1 MSYCRFSTDD
11 FQCDFYIYECVT
23 DQWMIHVAGRKV
35 VYKEPLPEPVKLDAE
50 SEESWKAWFDRKKKV
65 DEIRERS
72 ELVAIGLPYDGQTI
86 AVDSPG
92 ECADAVEM
100 LLALGY
106 RAPKRI
112 VEDLRG
118 EQKELDDEWRKKSDS
133 AEFDEGASQR
143 CEKERAGRCT

>member
-1 MSYCRFSTDD
+1 
-11 FQCDFYIYECVT
+11 
-23 DQWMIHVAGRKV
+23 MIHVAGRKV

-106 RAPKRI
+106 RAPKGI
-112 VEDLRG
+112 VEDLRD
-118 EQKELDDEWRKKSDS
+118 EQKELDDE
-133 AEFDEGASQR
+133 ASQR
-143 CEKERAGRCT
+143 GEKERTE

>member
-11 FQCDFYIYECVT
+11 FQCDLYIYECVT
-23 DQWMIHVAGRKV
+23 GQWMIHVAGRKV
-35 VYKEPLPEPVKLDAE
+35 VYKESLPESVKLDAA
-50 SEESWKAWFDRKKKV
+50 SEESWKAWLERKKKV

-106 RAPKRI
+106 RAPKGI
-112 VEDLRG
+112 VGELRD
-118 EQKELDDEWRKKSDS
+118 EQKELDDGWRKKSNS
-133 AEFDEGASQR
+133 AEFDDEASQR
-143 CEKERAGRCT
+143 GEKERVD

>member
-1 MSYCRFSTDD
+1 MAAELRRGGGTEWSGEMSYCRFSTDD
-11 FQCDFYIYECVT
+11 FQCDLYIYECVT

-50 SEESWKAWFDRKKKV
+50 SESSWQAWFDRKKKV
-65 DEIRERS
+65 DEIRKRS

-100 LLALGY
+100 LLSLGY
-106 RAPKRI
+106 RAPTHI
-112 VEDLRG
+112 VDELRK
-118 EQKELDDEWRKKSDS
+118 EQVELANERSKLSD
-133 AEFDEGASQR
+133 A
-143 CEKERAGRCT
+143 

>member
-11 FQCDFYIYECVT
+11 FQCDLYIYECVT

-35 VYKEPLPEPVKLDAE
+35 VYKEPLPEPVKLDAG

-72 ELVAIGLPYDGQTI
+72 ELVRIGLPYDGQTI
-86 AVDSPG
+86 AVDFPG

-106 RAPKRI
+106 RAPKGI
-112 VEDLRG
+112 VEDLRD
-118 EQKELDDEWRKKSDS
+118 EQKELDDE
-133 AEFDEGASQR
+133 ASQR
-143 CEKERAGRCT
+143 GEKERTE